1 MEFLREEKTRKRL
14 DALLEPIEDTLEAAI
29 NMKPLTQSTGPS
41 MGGGTGGE
49 SALKSF
55 VFILY
60 EIRLF

>member
-1 MEFLREEKTRKRL
+1 
-14 DALLEPIEDTLEAAI
+14 
-29 NMKPLTQSTGPS
+29 MKPLTQSTGPS